1 MALKFS
7 FNKLRTAVTGW
18 LGNGTDTTGASLA
31 SGEEAVYVPM
41 MRSAR
46 IVENVYAD
54 ITLTAEDSGK
64 LLLVNPTAETTLTL
78 PDISLT
84 GWWCDVVL
92 TEGIAMT
99 DASMDQIVNIDMGS
113 GANLINIGQV
123 HTVDGNGDA
132 GNFCVAG
139 DDHFVFT
146 AAASPGDRINLVS
159 TGTQWIAQA
168 YVVDLT
174 DGDFSTQPTSIA

>member
-64 LLLVNPTAETTLTL
+64 LFLVNPTAETTLTL
-78 PDISLT
+78 PDIGLT

-146 AAASPGDRINLVS
+146 AAASPGDRASFVS
-159 TGTQWIAQA
+159 TGTQWICQA

-174 DGDFSTQPTSIA
+174 DGDFSANANTIA